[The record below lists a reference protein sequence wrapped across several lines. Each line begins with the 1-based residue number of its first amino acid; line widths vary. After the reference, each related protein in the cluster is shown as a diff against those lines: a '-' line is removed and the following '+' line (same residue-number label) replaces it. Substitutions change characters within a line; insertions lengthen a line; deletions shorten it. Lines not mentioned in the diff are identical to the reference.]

1 MSKMMKEVKSHD
13 IPVVGEDYL
22 ADAAKGGAL
31 LKIPSH
37 TISSWGAPRYSVPSA
52 TDEPDSGP
60 ALAKSKGQQMILDLM
75 CRSDVQPFS
84 YQFLFL
90 LDHSEAPDQI
100 IKNVISKSLLIFL
113 SIMVS
118 MFLFVH
124 RSKQNESN
132 FERSCSH

>member
-13 IPVVGEDYL
+13 IPVVSEDYL

-60 ALAKSKGQQMILDLM
+60 ALAKSKGQQMRVGPVW
-75 CRSDVQPFS
+75 C
-84 YQFLFL
+84 
-90 LDHSEAPDQI
+90 
-100 IKNVISKSLLIFL
+100 
-113 SIMVS
+113 
-118 MFLFVH
+118 
-124 RSKQNESN
+124 
-132 FERSCSH
+132 CSHFCGISYLSVFFFFPS